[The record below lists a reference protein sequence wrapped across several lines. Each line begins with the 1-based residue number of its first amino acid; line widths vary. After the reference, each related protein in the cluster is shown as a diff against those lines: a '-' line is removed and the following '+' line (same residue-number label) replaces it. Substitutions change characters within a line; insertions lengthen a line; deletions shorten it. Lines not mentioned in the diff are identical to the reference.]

1 MADKLPLKDVLGA
14 CDLGAHTLWDEL
26 TDAQRKSIGFWLLN
40 RYMSNVK
47 GDREKQELAVFKTN
61 EYFNKNYMVVSKHP
75 KLQFQLACLSGN
87 TGRAEF
93 HPYLN
98 FKSDKLGAEKTK
110 FVKVLAQVYPTHKQD
125 ELEMLANMSTKED
138 IKQLA
143 EDHGIET
150 KL

>member
-1 MADKLPLKDVLGA
+1 MTEKLSLKETLA
-14 CDLGAHTLWDEL
+14 AIDLGAHTLWDEL
-26 TDAQRKSIGFWLLN
+26 TDTQRKSIGFWLLN

-47 GDREKQELAVFKTN
+47 GSREKQELAVFKTN
-61 EYFNKNYMVVSKHP
+61 EYFNKHYMVVSKHP

-98 FKSDKLGAEKTK
+98 FKSDKLGSEKTK
-110 FVKVLAQVYPTHKQD
+110 FVKILAQIYPTYKQD
-125 ELEMLANMSTKED
+125 ELELLASMSSKED